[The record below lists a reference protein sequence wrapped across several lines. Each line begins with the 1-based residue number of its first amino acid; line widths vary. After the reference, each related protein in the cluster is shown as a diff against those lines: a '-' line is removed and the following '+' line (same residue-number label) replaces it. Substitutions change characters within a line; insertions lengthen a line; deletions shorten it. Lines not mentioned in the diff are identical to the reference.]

1 MDSFFRRRNIY
12 RSPVR
17 DWIFKATGKSKKVNW
32 LALDSSIDAGLFGT
46 WAGFR
51 DWWSAY
57 SSFFARFRLSGYRQL
72 FNEFLSESA
81 TMGTGALIVMLAFA
95 IPAFEETRTAWQTSG
110 KFSVTFLDRY
120 GNEIGKRGILHSDA
134 VPLDEIPDHM
144 IKATLATEDRR
155 FFNHIGIDFLGTF
168 RALVENVRASD
179 VVQGGSSITQQL
191 AKNLFLSPERSLKR
205 KINEAF
211 LALWLEAR
219 LTKREILKLY
229 LDRAYMGGGTFGV
242 EAATKFYFGKSVREV
257 TLAEAAMLAG
267 LFKAPSRYAPHLDLP
282 ASRARANVILTNMVQ
297 AGYLTEGQ
305 IHGARLNPAEI
316 LDRSDFYSPDWY
328 LDYAFEQVQE
338 IMRDRGEFVLTAQT
352 TVDVGLQKAGE
363 SAIQNTL
370 RTHGRARRV
379 GQGALVAMEKD
390 GAVRVL
396 VGGKDYGESQFNR
409 ASHSLRQPG
418 SSFKPYVYLTALENG
433 YTPDTIV
440 TDGFVSCGRWSP
452 RNYSGG
458 YRGRM
463 PMKHALRRSLNT
475 VAVRLSLD
483 VGREKVLANVHKI
496 GHTHVKKTCSMAL
509 GDTGLTLLAHTG
521 GYAVFAGGGMSVKPY
536 AIEVIRN
543 SHGKTLY
550 VHERDAP
557 KPRRIFELKKIE
569 QLNSM
574 LALVVASGT
583 GRRAQLSF
591 THAAGK
597 TGTSSAWRDGWFMG
611 FTGQYVAG
619 TWFGNDNYSPT
630 GRVTGGNLPAMA
642 WKEFMMFAH
651 ATYNIPKIPGVPVH
665 PAQMAEQQRVA
676 ALRQV
681 DTTLGRIVPAL
692 QRISPQTRKT
702 LQTLSTLLK
711 DSAQSPL
718 SQENQPQIRTS
729 PGSSSSSQ
737 GTPEYPNKPGQ
748 RASLRR

>member
-1 MDSFFRRRNIY
+1 M
-12 RSPVR
+12 R

-32 LALDSSIDAGLFGT
+32 LALDSTIDAGLFGT

-72 FNEFLSESA
+72 FNEILSESA

-95 IPAFEETRTAWQTSG
+95 IPAFEETRTAWQTSD

-168 RALVENVRASD
+168 RAVVENIRADD

-305 IHGARLNPAEI
+305 VHGARLNPAEI

-379 GQGALVAMEKD
+379 GQGALVAMEKN

-433 YTPDTIV
+433 YTPDTMV
-440 TDGFVSCGRWSP
+440 TDGFVQCGRWSP

-536 AIEVIRN
+536 AIEEIRN
-543 SHGKTLY
+543 SHGKLLY

-583 GRRAQLSF
+583 ARRAQLPF
-591 THAAGK
+591 THAVGK

-651 ATYNIPKIPGVPVH
+651 ANYNIPKIPGVPVH

-681 DTTLGRIVPAL
+681 DATLGRIVPAL

-711 DSAQSPL
+711 ESGQAPL
-718 SQENQPQIRTS
+718 SQENQPQIRTTPGLS
-729 PGSSSSSQ
+729 PSSQ
-737 GTPEYPNKPGQ
+737 ETPEDPNKPGQ
-748 RASLRR
+748 SASLRR

>member
-1 MDSFFRRRNIY
+1 M
-12 RSPVR
+12 R
-17 DWIFKATGKSKKVNW
+17 DWIFKATGRKKRFNW

-51 DWWSAY
+51 DWWSSY

-72 FNEFLSESA
+72 LNEIVSESA

-95 IPAFEETRTAWQTSG
+95 IPAFEETRTAWQTAG

-155 FFNHIGIDFLGTF
+155 FFNHFGIDFLGTF
-168 RALVENVRASD
+168 RALVENIRAAD

-211 LALWLEAR
+211 LAIWLEAR
-219 LTKREILKLY
+219 LSKREILKLY
-229 LDRAYMGGGTFGV
+229 LDRAYMGGGAFGV

-267 LFKAPSRYAPHLDLP
+267 LFKAPTRYAPHLDLP
-282 ASRARANVILTNMVQ
+282 ASRARANEILTNMVQ

-305 IHGARLNPAEI
+305 VHGARLNPAEI
-316 LDRSDFYSPDWY
+316 IDRSDFYSPDWF

-338 IMRDRGEFVLTAQT
+338 IMRDRGEFVLTAHT

-363 SAIQNTL
+363 AAVQNIL
-370 RTHGRARRV
+370 RTHGRARRA
-379 GQGALVAMEKD
+379 GQGALVAMETD
-390 GAVRVL
+390 GAVRTL

-409 ASHSLRQPG
+409 ASHAYRQPG

-433 YTPDTIV
+433 YTPESTV
-440 TDGFVSCGRWSP
+440 VDGFVSCGRWSP

-458 YRGRM
+458 YRGAM
-463 PMKHALRRSLNT
+463 PMKHALMRSLNT

-509 GDTGLTLLAHTG
+509 GDTGLTLVAHTG
-521 GYAVFAGGGMSVKPY
+521 GYAVFANGGMSVKPY
-536 AIEVIRN
+536 AIEEIRN
-543 SHGKTLY
+543 SHGKLLY

-557 KPRRIFELKKIE
+557 KPRRIFERKKIE

-583 GRRAQLSF
+583 ARRAQLPF
-591 THAAGK
+591 THAVGK

-630 GRVTGGNLPAMA
+630 ARVTGGNLPAMA

-676 ALRQV
+676 TLRQV
-681 DTTLGRIVPAL
+681 DATLGRLSPAFQRIPPKTRKAL
-692 QRISPQTRKT
+692 QA
-702 LQTLSTLLK
+702 LSTLLK
-711 DSAQSPL
+711 DSAKIPL
-718 SQENQPQIRTS
+718 SRDNQPQPQTKPPSKPTS
-729 PGSSSSSQ
+729 HEAPGIA
-737 GTPEYPNKPGQ
+737 TNPDQ
-748 RASLRR
+748 RASLRQ